1 MCVCV
6 CVPAEPVA
14 LIPLCIP
21 LTTRLPPAGG
31 NEGNHHGDQLGA
43 EGVGKGTVYRRGA
56 QRKKREG
63 ERGGIREDGEGRDIC
78 IISTA
83 CPIVHLQMSCSS
95 TTVGEGV
102 DWERRGH
109 EQNGLFFIF
118 LRVSPQ

>member
-43 EGVGKGTVYRRGA
+43 EGAGKGTVGEGHRGRRG
-56 QRKKREG
+56 RVKGEEEG
-63 ERGGIREDGEGRDIC
+63 KMEKGGTFVSF
-78 IISTA
+78 STA
-83 CPIVHLQMSCSS
+83 CPIAHLQMSCSS

-109 EQNGLFFIF
+109 E
-118 LRVSPQ
+118 